1 MKRRITTFLLSLLL
15 PLVLAAQNHQADIDR
30 LTKEMYRLY
39 SSHEIEQFMSVTDQ
53 LKEAEDINQNQ
64 FGDDHMLDILR
75 HTKFRDARHVVELME
90 EEVRRHRNGAEANDD
105 MTIMCLKA
113 LKTEK

>member
-1 MKRRITTFLLSLLL
+1 MKRRITTLLLSLLL

-53 LKEAEDINQNQ
+53 LKEA
-64 FGDDHMLDILR
+64 
-75 HTKFRDARHVVELME
+75 KDARHVVELME
-90 EEVRRHRNGAEANDD
+90 AEVNRHRHGADANDD

-113 LKTEK
+113 LNIEY